1 MAGIGKPERFFEHLR
16 QLGMTFVSV
25 SFDDHYPFSAQDL
38 AKIDCDVLIMTEKD
52 AVKCK
57 PFAQPHH
64 WVLPVEADIAE
75 ALLPLVLKKLSLAK
89 I

>member
-1 MAGIGKPERFFEHLR
+1 MAG
-16 QLGMTFVSV
+16 VA
-25 SFDDHYPFSAQDL
+25 SFDDHYAFSAQDL

-64 WVLPVEADIAE
+64 WVLPVEASIDA
-75 ALLPLVLKKLSLAK
+75 ALLPLILNKISMAESANKKE
-89 I
+89 